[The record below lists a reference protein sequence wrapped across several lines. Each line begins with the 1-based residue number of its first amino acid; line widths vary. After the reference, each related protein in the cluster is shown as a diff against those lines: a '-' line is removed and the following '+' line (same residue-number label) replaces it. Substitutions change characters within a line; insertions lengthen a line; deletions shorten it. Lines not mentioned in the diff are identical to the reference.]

1 MIENAAYQQL
11 SIAQEKY
18 GIYEISQSL
27 GLHFGTVKMK
37 KLNKKQAETAFRRI
51 MTTRP
56 SNKIGRDEVSKPDGE
71 NTIYTRYRIVPK

>member
-1 MIENAAYQQL
+1 MIENAACQQL
-11 SIAQEKY
+11 SITQEKY
-18 GIYEISQSL
+18 SIYEISRSF
-27 GLHFGTVKMK
+27 GLHSGTVKIK

-56 SNKIGRDEVSKPDGE
+56 RNKIGRDEVSEPDGG